1 VFTNLKSGEGV
12 DSIIDFIIDQG
23 GVKQNSRIARSS
35 LRLIRFGFE
44 DSFGN
49 TQLFCLTTRVL
60 GATPVG
66 LTSLRMC
73 CFSTLHNFGNSPPY
87 VDTT

>member
-23 GVKQNSRIARSS
+23 GVKQDSRIARSS

-44 DSFGN
+44 DSS
-49 TQLFCLTTRVL
+49 V
-60 GATPVG
+60 
-66 LTSLRMC
+66 
-73 CFSTLHNFGNSPPY
+73 TLNSSA
-87 VDTT
+87 

>member
-1 VFTNLKSGEGV
+1 MTADTLRMRLTRLLFTNLKSGEGV

-44 DSFGN
+44 DS
-49 TQLFCLTTRVL
+49 LV
-60 GATPVG
+60 
-66 LTSLRMC
+66 
-73 CFSTLHNFGNSPPY
+73 TLNSSA
-87 VDTT
+87 

>member
-1 VFTNLKSGEGV
+1 MTADTLRMRLTRLLFTNLKSGEGV

-44 DSFGN
+44 DSS
-49 TQLFCLTTRVL
+49 V
-60 GATPVG
+60 
-66 LTSLRMC
+66 
-73 CFSTLHNFGNSPPY
+73 TLNSSA
-87 VDTT
+87 